1 MCVPTRARFPS
12 SFSPFSLFLSLFFF
26 IYIFVPF
33 FYFLFGTLD
42 VFPIL
47 LVDSAPIA
55 NTFVGAEKCN

>member
-1 MCVPTRARFPS
+1 MYLLVHDFLRHS
-12 SFSPFSLFLSLFFF
+12 LLFLSFFLFFFF